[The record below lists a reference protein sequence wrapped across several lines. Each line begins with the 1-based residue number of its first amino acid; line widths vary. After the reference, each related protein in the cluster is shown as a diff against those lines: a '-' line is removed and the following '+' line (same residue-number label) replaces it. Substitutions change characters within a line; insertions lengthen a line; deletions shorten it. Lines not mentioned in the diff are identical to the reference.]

1 MKNNIK
7 KIFVGENKYTTGM
20 LFMFATIMGFFTH
33 MRKIEF
39 DDQSTFFIIL
49 VVVLISSQLSK
60 L

>member
-7 KIFVGENKYTTGM
+7 KIFVGENKYTTGI

-39 DDQSTFFIIL
+39 DDMSTFVIIL